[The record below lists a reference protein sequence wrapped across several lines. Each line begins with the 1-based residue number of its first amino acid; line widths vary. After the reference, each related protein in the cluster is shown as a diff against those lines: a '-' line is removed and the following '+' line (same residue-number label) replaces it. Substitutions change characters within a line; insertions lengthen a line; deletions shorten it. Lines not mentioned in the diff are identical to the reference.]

1 MILECT
7 ECRTRYVVPDTA
19 IGAAGR
25 TVRCASCRHSWFQ
38 PGMPVLDLVARA
50 EAASAAPPAPVP
62 PVPAPPTSAPAS
74 TPPASTPP
82 VEGEPPATLPEQA
95 GPAYGDPEHSAP
107 DYDAFAH
114 QPPFR
119 PRRNPARRWTIA
131 ALAAGLAMLGL
142 AGAVLYSG
150 APGLAMRLFQTA
162 EGSPL
167 EIVSKPIDRHVFNG
181 NDILAVSGTVRN
193 PTDVRQ
199 PVPDIR
205 ADLRD
210 EQRRI
215 VYSWIIPLD
224 TSVLP
229 PRGQVQFDSAQVDV
243 PMNAKEL
250 KLSFSGEPPR

>member
-19 IGAAGR
+19 IGADGR

-38 PGMPVLDLVARA
+38 PGVPVLDLVARA
-50 EAASAAPPAPVP
+50 EAPRATAPVP
-62 PVPAPPTSAPAS
+62 VHATAPQVS
-74 TPPASTPP
+74 
-82 VEGEPPATLPEQA
+82 EPPGEVAPTATVPEYP
-95 GPAYGDPEHSAP
+95 GPDYSGP

-131 ALAAGLAMLGL
+131 ALAAGVAMLGL
-142 AGAVLYSG
+142 LGAILYSG
-150 APGLAMRLFQTA
+150 APGMATQLFHTA

-193 PTDVRQ
+193 PTDLRQ
-199 PVPDIR
+199 PIPDIR

-210 EQRRI
+210 EQRRV
-215 VYSWIIPLD
+215 VYSWIIRTD
-224 TSVLP
+224 TPVLP
-229 PRGQVQFDSAQVDV
+229 PRGQIQFDSAQVDV

-250 KLSFSGEPPR
+250 KLSFSGEPAR